1 MRAFTT
7 LAYAVA
13 AALVFVLVAGSII
26 GAPNPDDA
34 RHGGLTTATIL
45 RSDGSRA
52 DAPRPRPDFAEA
64 ERPSS

>member
-13 AALVFVLVAGSII
+13 AALVFVVVAGAII
-26 GAPNPDDA
+26 GSPNPDGA

-52 DAPRPRPDFAEA
+52 DAPPPHDDLAEV

>member
-7 LAYAVA
+7 LVYAVA

-26 GAPNPDDA
+26 GSPNPDDV

-52 DAPRPRPDFAEA
+52 DAPTLRGDLAEA
-64 ERPSS
+64 DRPSS